1 MPLVFVDSRYRASG
15 TSTAFTWELSESMLL
30 RAARLKVEQL
40 RVPVLFWT
48 VDKHNCNV
56 YLEEGT
62 SGSRRVLSLPQG
74 NYSGCSLAHNLR
86 ALFGEAYVVTYSECQ
101 NSLEITCEAPFRIVP
116 DKTLDNQW
124 EFPLGSSRLTPQS
137 FNANLRHPTDT
148 VSTETRFFCPCV
160 DLQTQPDLYLRCS
173 SLADPKVYGPLGSR
187 DVLAKITMT
196 VPYGF
201 VAFEDSPNDLWHEV
215 GALSLRSVFFSLT
228 DAAGVPVDLH
238 GACISFT
245 LLIQEQN
252 V

>member
-1 MPLVFVDSRYRASG
+1 MRLIFVDSRYRASG
-15 TSTAFTWELSESMLL
+15 SGTAFTWELSESMLL
-30 RAARLKVEQL
+30 RAAMLKVEQL

-48 VDKHNCNV
+48 VDGNNCNV
-56 YLEEGT
+56 YLEENG
-62 SGSRRVLSLPQG
+62 SSRRVLSLPQG

-101 NSLEITCEAPFRIVP
+101 NSLAITSEASFRIVP
-116 DKTLDNQW
+116 DKALDEQW
-124 EFPLGSSRLTPQS
+124 SFPVGASRLNPQS
-137 FNANLRHPTDT
+137 FNANLRHPSDT
-148 VSTETRFFCPCV
+148 TSSDTRFFCPCV

-196 VPYGF
+196 QAYGW
-201 VAFEDSPNDLWHEV
+201 VAFAGSPNDLWHEV

-238 GACISFT
+238 GAGISFT

-252 V
+252 A

>member
-15 TSTAFTWELSESMLL
+15 SGTAFTWELSESMLL

-48 VDKHNCNV
+48 VDKNNCHV
-56 YLEEGT
+56 YVEED
-62 SGSRRVLSLPQG
+62 GSTRRVLSLPQG

-86 ALFGEAYVVTYSECQ
+86 ALLGEAYTVTYDECQ
-101 NSLEITCEAPFRIVP
+101 NSLEITSDTPFHIVP
-116 DKTLDNQW
+116 DKAIDNQW
-124 EFPLGSSRLTPQS
+124 AFPAGASRLVPCS
-137 FNANLRHPTDT
+137 FNANLRHPSDT
-148 VSTETRFFCPCV
+148 TSSEKRFFCPCV

-173 SLADPKVYGPLGSR
+173 ALADPKVYGPLGSR

-215 GALSLRSVFFSLT
+215 GSLSLRSVFFSLT

-245 LLIQEQN
+245 LLIQELNQ
-252 V
+252 